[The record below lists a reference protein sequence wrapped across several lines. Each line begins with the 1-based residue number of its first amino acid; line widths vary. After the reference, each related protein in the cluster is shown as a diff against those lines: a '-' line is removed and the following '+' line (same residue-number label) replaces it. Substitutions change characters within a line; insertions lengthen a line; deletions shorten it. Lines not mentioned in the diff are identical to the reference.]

1 MHLNLNSKIFG
12 AISPVQAQQAHLQH
26 RLSKFFTNISF
37 KRLMLPFDDAGQL
50 GTAIGFNFRIAPTDL
65 LGLETAL

>member
-1 MHLNLNSKIFG
+1 
-12 AISPVQAQQAHLQH
+12 
-26 RLSKFFTNISF
+26 
-37 KRLMLPFDDAGQL
+37 MLPFDDAGQL